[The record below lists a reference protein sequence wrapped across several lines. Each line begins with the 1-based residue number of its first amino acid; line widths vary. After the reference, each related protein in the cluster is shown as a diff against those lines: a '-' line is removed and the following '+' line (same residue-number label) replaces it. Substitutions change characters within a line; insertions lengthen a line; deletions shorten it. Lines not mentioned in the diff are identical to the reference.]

1 MQFEQ
6 ILSELFDNKALTR
19 EQAATLFGAIVKGE
33 LSGEQLAGALIAL
46 KLRGET
52 VDEISGAVTALQQAA
67 EPFPTPDYSFADIV
81 GTGGDGANTINISTT
96 SAIVG
101 ASLGL
106 KIAKHGNRSV
116 SSKTGASDLLTTLGV
131 DISMSPK
138 SARKALDEIGLCFI
152 FAQKYHLGFKHAVPV
167 RQALKTR
174 TIFNILGPLIN
185 PAKPKRQLL
194 GVYSPELID
203 IYAKTVAQLGHEH
216 TIIVHGSGLDEVA
229 IHGATEV
236 AEVRNGEIE
245 RYTLTPQDFGFQV
258 KPLES
263 LRGGEPTEN
272 AQMITAL
279 LQGKGKAEHNQAVA
293 MNTALLL
300 KLFGQEDI
308 KQNAQWVLDVIAQG
322 NPFETLQKLTTY

>member
-67 EPFPTPDYSFADIV
+67 EPFPTPSYPFADIV

-101 ASLGL
+101 ASLGF

-131 DISMSPK
+131 DISMSPE